1 MCISKRPAADTSLT
15 WHLGA
20 LAFHFLHFE
29 ESPIGKDSRALIGV
43 IGQRTRVYEVMQG
56 KRPLSLNMIR
66 DLHDKLGIP
75 ANILV
80 QPVRKQ
86 RKTVERRTPRNLGR
100 IK

>member
-1 MCISKRPAADTSLT
+1 
-15 WHLGA
+15 
-20 LAFHFLHFE
+20 
-29 ESPIGKDSRALIGV
+29 
-43 IGQRTRVYEVMQG
+43 MQG

-66 DLHDKLGIP
+66 DLHEKLGIP

-100 IK
+100 IKLKKSA